1 MDIFEAIRDRR
12 TIGRVKPDIISDEV
26 VGQLLEAATWAPN
39 HYRTEPWKFIIMKEK
54 GKQAFHD
61 IAVQISLDKL
71 ENPTEEER
79 EQLLK
84 KHKKHVDIL
93 LLLVVAC
100 VPSDNPRAILE
111 EEIAASH
118 AAVQNLLLA
127 AHALG
132 LGAVW
137 RANPSLVNH
146 PKVKELFKL
155 REIDQVVRLI
165 YLGYRE
171 ANPERVKRT
180 PYEEKT
186 LWLDQEV

>member
-12 TIGRVKPDIISDEV
+12 TVGRVKPDSVPDEV
-26 VGQLLEAATWAPN
+26 IGQLLEAATWAPN

-61 IAVQISLDKL
+61 IAVQISLEKL
-71 ENPTEEER
+71 EHPTDEER

-84 KHKKHVDIL
+84 KHKKHLDTPL
-93 LLLVVAC
+93 LLAVAC

-137 RANPSLVNH
+137 RANPSLVHH
-146 PKVKELFKL
+146 PKVKELFQL
-155 REIDQVVRLI
+155 REIDQVVGLI

-171 ANPERVKRT
+171 TNPDRVKRT

-186 LWLDQEV
+186 LWLD